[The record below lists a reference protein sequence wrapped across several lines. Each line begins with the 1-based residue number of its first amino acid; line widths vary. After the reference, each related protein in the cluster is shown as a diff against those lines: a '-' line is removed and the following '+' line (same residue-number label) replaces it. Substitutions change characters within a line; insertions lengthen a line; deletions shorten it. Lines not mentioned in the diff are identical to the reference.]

1 MFKYSVCVCTYMDMS
16 LCMHIQCP
24 EKDVRCPAFE
34 TRPLSEISW
43 TDDQQAPEITL

>member
-1 MFKYSVCVCTYMDMS
+1 MVYVYV
-16 LCMHIQCP
+16 LCMHIYVHEPVCAQGP

-43 TDDQQAPEITL
+43 TDDQRAPEITL